1 MLSHPS
7 VPVIEST
14 LGPTMEQK
22 NLGISTN
29 NIPIGDSKEYNIQLI
44 RSVNRF
50 VNRVRWKIFYLF
62 NPKAKG
68 TRKES
73 YGLKS
78 QKAAPRSDK
87 YLKEFEKEL
96 HRLVKEVKHRDRWD
110 IKSDFL
116 NELDRKVKVIKGSN
130 KVLVAAD
137 KSSNYYLMSKEHHDQ
152 LLLKAIH
159 KDYKKAPEGKE
170 AQVNKDTKA
179 ISDKLE
185 ISDRVFKLELKQS
198 VITVKDHKPEF
209 LNHTQTRLINP
220 TKNHLGRVSKVKLEE
235 LNTKVRS
242 KAGLIQW
249 KNTDTT
255 ISWFKA
261 LEEKQTLSF
270 LQFDI
275 DSYYPSISPEL
286 LDRALNWAS
295 DLVTISQA
303 DRELFHVTKD
313 SLLFDRGT
321 AWVKKGDKS
330 FDVSMGSWD
339 GAETC
344 DLVGLF
350 LLSQLKHLPATLGL
364 YRDDGLGVSSLKPKE
379 NEALKKQISDVF
391 KANGLGITIS
401 VNKKAVSFLN
411 LTINLSDAS
420 FRDFSKENHV
430 PLYVHKES
438 NHPPAVTKC
447 IVKGVGQR
455 LSANS
460 SSQEMF
466 DAAKGLY
473 QEQLKKAGYNEE
485 LKFEPREEGT
495 RRRRRRKRDIC
506 WFNPPMSTA
515 SPTTHPACSKTSA
528 WV

>member
-159 KDYKKAPEGKE
+159 KYYKKAP
-170 AQVNKDTKA
+170 
-179 ISDKLE
+179 
-185 ISDRVFKLELKQS
+185 R
-198 VITVKDHKPEF
+198 
-209 LNHTQTRLINP
+209 
-220 TKNHLGRVSKVKLEE
+220 GR
-235 LNTKVRS
+235 R
-242 KAGLIQW
+242 
-249 KNTDTT
+249 
-255 ISWFKA
+255 
-261 LEEKQTLSF
+261 
-270 LQFDI
+270 
-275 DSYYPSISPEL
+275 
-286 LDRALNWAS
+286 
-295 DLVTISQA
+295 
-303 DRELFHVTKD
+303 
-313 SLLFDRGT
+313 
-321 AWVKKGDKS
+321 
-330 FDVSMGSWD
+330 
-339 GAETC
+339 
-344 DLVGLF
+344 
-350 LLSQLKHLPATLGL
+350 
-364 YRDDGLGVSSLKPKE
+364 PK
-379 NEALKKQISDVF
+379 
-391 KANGLGITIS
+391 
-401 VNKKAVSFLN
+401 
-411 LTINLSDAS
+411 
-420 FRDFSKENHV
+420 
-430 PLYVHKES
+430 
-438 NHPPAVTKC
+438 
-447 IVKGVGQR
+447 
-455 LSANS
+455 
-460 SSQEMF
+460 
-466 DAAKGLY
+466 
-473 QEQLKKAGYNEE
+473 
-485 LKFEPREEGT
+485 
-495 RRRRRRKRDIC
+495 
-506 WFNPPMSTA
+506 
-515 SPTTHPACSKTSA
+515 
-528 WV
+528 